1 MNEHVLQEYLQ
12 VRESGAGIIEFPN
25 RGLIEVSGSESEMFL
40 TGLITNDVKTLAE
53 NSWMNAA
60 FPNAQGRLLAVVK
73 CWKAGG
79 KFYFDTEDKTY
90 ETVLKNLERFTL
102 AGDFKVRD
110 LSEEFACFSV
120 QGKEIAG
127 FKFEIPNE
135 EKQMIETEFGCEKLI
150 ILNNAD
156 IGENGF
162 YFYVSKHTAEN
173 FKTYLHELGIKSV
186 SDQAFEVL
194 RIEAGLPLY
203 GVDMDDGTVVPEINI
218 PNLISYNKGCYI
230 GQEVIARIHFRGHV
244 AKQLTGLIFE
254 DFSEPSA
261 SAGGL
266 IGTEIKSLDEKNA
279 GKITSV
285 AYSPKLKKLIALG
298 FVRYAYLEEETELKV
313 IDSLAK
319 VKNLPFVK

>member
-1 MNEHVLQEYLQ
+1 MNEHVFTEYLE
-12 VRESGAGIIEFPN
+12 VRERSAGLIGFPN
-25 RGLIEVSGSESEMFL
+25 RGFVEVSGSESEMFL

-53 NSWMNAA
+53 NIWLNAA

-102 AGDFKVRD
+102 AGDFKVAD
-110 LSEEFACFSV
+110 LSGEFACFSV
-120 QGKEIAG
+120 QGKEIPD

-135 EKQMIETEFGCEKLI
+135 EKQMIETDFDGEKLI
-150 ILNNAD
+150 ILNHAD
-156 IGENGF
+156 IGEKGF
-162 YFYVSKHTAEN
+162 YFYVKQTVAES
-173 FKTYLHELGIKSV
+173 FKEYLHELGIKTV

-203 GVDMDDGTVVPEINI
+203 GVDMDDATVVPEVNL
-218 PNLISYNKGCYI
+218 PDLISYNKGCYI
-230 GQEVIARIHFRGHV
+230 GQEVIARIHFRGRV

-254 DFSEPSA
+254 DLSEPSA

-266 IGTEIKSLDEKNA
+266 IGAEIKSFDDKNA

-285 AYSPKLKKLIALG
+285 AYSPKLEKQIALA
-298 FVRYAYLEEETELKV
+298 FVRYAFLEEGTRLK
-313 IDSLAK
+313 IGDSTAT
-319 VKNLPFVK
+319 VKNLPFLK

>member
-1 MNEHVLQEYLQ
+1 MIEHVLQEYLT
-12 VRESGAGIIEFPN
+12 VRESGAGLIEFPD

-73 CWKAGG
+73 LWKAGG
-79 KFYFDTEDKTY
+79 KFYFDTEAKTY

-110 LSEEFACFSV
+110 LSPEFVCFSV
-120 QGKEIAG
+120 QGKTIPDLR
-127 FKFEIPNE
+127 FEIPNE
-135 EKQMIETEFGCEKLI
+135 ENQLIETDFGGDKLI

-156 IGENGF
+156 IGEKGF
-162 YFYVSKHTAEN
+162 YFYVSINTAEN
-173 FKTYLHELGIKSV
+173 FKTYLHELGVKTV

-203 GVDMDDGTVVPEINI
+203 GVDMDDTTVVPEVNL
-218 PNLISYNKGCYI
+218 PDLISYNKGCYI

-254 DFSEPSA
+254 EPDA
-261 SAGGL
+261 NVQTGD
-266 IGTEIKSLDEKNA
+266 EIKSIDDKNA

-285 AYSPKLKKLIALG
+285 AYSPKLEKLIALG
-298 FVRYAYLEEETELKV
+298 FVRYAYLAEETELKV
-313 IDSLAK
+313 GDSLVK
-319 VKNLPFVK
+319 VKNLPFLK